1 MNFLENLRAVVTL
14 LGLAPQFAAGTLSP
28 EDQAS
33 LIKAYEEST
42 KGSFKDDLEA
52 WQKEQKEAADNQ
64 AMAEAFKE
72 LASALNVATPEG
84 ADVASIVSSIRASID
99 EMKNTIN
106 NLGAQAQP
114 EQPEAGVSAV
124 IRISGPHTTKHAF
137 GVQHPMFAAEKRW
150 NKIAMT
156 GAIPSVATS
165 QDDVAFKEAFSSYAE
180 SLAQRYAQLAS
191 SGMLEQVKAGTMD
204 YDLIKDEEIGTRYFV
219 RRQDALIAR
228 IASFPSLTAIFPMR
242 SNIQDGDVL
251 TNVLFEELSQA
262 YQEGKVSKGHIKFVP
277 EKAQVHDVMFKYLF
291 KSLKWIETSYLGYL
305 NTNGS
310 DPVKWTMIEWLVLEI
325 AKKLSAERIER
336 QVLGHR
342 VEPVEGKKMPSNFGA
357 TGIVHRLFSY
367 FDEHKV
373 LPFRDASLATYT
385 ADNMGDVLS
394 AFMDQLSEVVKNPA
408 EYTVYVNAKH
418 MPWYKAW
425 YKENYGQLANF
436 SGVEFTVPNHENP
449 IVFVP
454 AMGNIPFIF
463 ASIPGNIQPLENV
476 PGEAYKVGFQQD
488 LESVWAYSYWKDG
501 AGSIFSGVPRK
512 SLAELE
518 AADYADQIIFMNWP
532 AVEVAAD
539 ATTVDAK
546 KGIIFRTGENTKATA
561 LTDIVNAREGVI
573 YRIEAGAAANATSI
587 AKDGKFSEISAAW
600 SPTAAGEYIKLY
612 YDAET
617 QKFHDVARG

>member
-1 MNFLENLRAVVTL
+1 
-14 LGLAPQFAAGTLSP
+14 
-28 EDQAS
+28 
-33 LIKAYEEST
+33 
-42 KGSFKDDLEA
+42 
-52 WQKEQKEAADNQ
+52 
-64 AMAEAFKE
+64 
-72 LASALNVATPEG
+72 
-84 ADVASIVSSIRASID
+84 
-99 EMKNTIN
+99 
-106 NLGAQAQP
+106 
-114 EQPEAGVSAV
+114 
-124 IRISGPHTTKHAF
+124 
-137 GVQHPMFAAEKRW
+137 
-150 NKIAMT
+150 
-156 GAIPSVATS
+156 
-165 QDDVAFKEAFSSYAE
+165 
-180 SLAQRYAQLAS
+180 
-191 SGMLEQVKAGTMD
+191 
-204 YDLIKDEEIGTRYFV
+204 
-219 RRQDALIAR
+219 
-228 IASFPSLTAIFPMR
+228 
-242 SNIQDGDVL
+242 
-251 TNVLFEELSQA
+251 
-262 YQEGKVSKGHIKFVP
+262 
-277 EKAQVHDVMFKYLF
+277 MFKYLF
-291 KSLKWIETSYLGYL
+291 KSLKWIENSYLGYL

-342 VEPVEGKKMPSNFGA
+342 VEPVEGKKMPANFGA

-394 AFMDQLSEVVKNPA
+394 AFMDQLSAVVKNPA

-436 SGVEFTVPNHENP
+436 SGIEFTVPNHENP

-476 PGEAYKVGFQQD
+476 PGEAYKVGFQRD
-488 LESVWAYSYWKDG
+488 LESVWAFSYWKDG
-501 AGSIFSGVPRK
+501 AGSTFSGVPRK

-532 AVEVAAD
+532 AVDLAAG
-539 ATTVDAK
+539 ATAADAK
-546 KGIIFRTGENTKATA
+546 KGIIFRTGANSSAPT
-561 LTDIVNAREGVI
+561 LTNIANAREGVI
-573 YRIEAGAAANATSI
+573 YRIEIGTAANATKI
-587 AKDGKFSEISAAW
+587 AKSGKFSEISEAW
-600 SPTAAGEYIKLY
+600 NPTSAGEYIKLY

>member
-1 MNFLENLRAVVTL
+1 MKFLENLKAVVAL
-14 LGLAPQFAAGTLSP
+14 LGLGPQFAAGKLSP
-28 EDQAS
+28 EEQAS
-33 LIKAYEEST
+33 LIKAYEDST

-72 LASALNVATPEG
+72 LASALNVETPEG
-84 ADVASIVSSIRASID
+84 ADVATIVSSIKASID
-99 EMKNTIN
+99 EMKKTIN
-106 NLGAQAQP
+106 ALGNQAQP
-114 EQPEAGVSAV
+114 EQPEATVTET
-124 IRISGPHTTKHAF
+124 IRISGPHTATHAF
-137 GVQHPMFAAEKRW
+137 GVQHEMFSADKRW

-156 GAIPSVATS
+156 GTIPSAATS
-165 QDDVAFKEAFSSYAE
+165 KDEAAFQDAFADYAE
-180 SLAQRYAQLAS
+180 SLARRYAMLAS
-191 SGMLEQVKAGTMD
+191 TGMLEQVKADNMD
-204 YDLIKDEEIGTRYFV
+204 YSLIKDEELGTRYFL

-228 IASFPSLTAIFPMR
+228 IASFPSIAAIFPMR

-262 YQEGKVSKGHIKFVP
+262 YQEGKVSKGHISFVP

-291 KSLKWIETSYLGYL
+291 KSMKWIETSYLGYL
-305 NTNGS
+305 NTSGS
-310 DPVKWTMIEWLVLEI
+310 DPIKWSMIEWLVLEI

-342 VEPVEGKKMPSNFGA
+342 VEPVKDKKMPSNFGA

-367 FDEHKV
+367 FDDRKV
-373 LPFRDASLATYT
+373 LPFRDAALATYT
-385 ADNMGDVLS
+385 ADNIGDVLT
-394 AFMDQLSEVVKNPA
+394 AFMDRLSEVVKNPA

-418 MPWYKAW
+418 MPWFKAW

-436 SGVEFTVPNHENP
+436 SGVEFAVPNHENP

-454 AMGNIPFIF
+454 AMGNLPFIF
-463 ASIPGNIQPLENV
+463 ATIPGNIQPLENV
-476 PGEAYKVGFQQD
+476 PGEAYKVGFQRD
-488 LESVWAYSYWKDG
+488 LESVWAFSYWKDG
-501 AGSIFSGVPRK
+501 AGATFSGVPRK
-512 SLAELE
+512 TLAELE

-532 AVEVAAD
+532 AVDLAAG
-539 ATTVDAK
+539 ATTANAK
-546 KGIIFRTGENTKATA
+546 DGIIFRTGANTGATT
-561 LTDIVNAREGVI
+561 LTDIENAREGVI
-573 YRIEAGAAANATSI
+573 YRIEIGTAANATKI
-587 AKDGKFSEISAAW
+587 AKSGKFSEISAAW

>member
-1 MNFLENLRAVVTL
+1 MKFLENLKAVVAL
-14 LGLAPQFAAGTLSP
+14 LGLGTQFAAGELSP
-28 EDQAS
+28 EEQAS

-72 LASALNVATPEG
+72 LASVLNVETPEG
-84 ADVASIVSSIRASID
+84 ADVASIVSSIKASID

-106 NLGAQAQP
+106 NLGGQAQP
-114 EQPEAGVSAV
+114 EQPEATVSAV
-124 IRISGPHTTKHAF
+124 IRISGPHTATHAF

-156 GAIPSVATS
+156 RQIPSAATEKEEA
-165 QDDVAFKEAFSSYAE
+165 AFKEAFADYAE
-180 SLAQRYAQLAS
+180 SLAQRYVQLTS

-228 IASFPSLTAIFPMR
+228 IASFPSLSAIFPMR
-242 SNIQDGDVL
+242 SNIQDGDIL

-342 VEPVEGKKMPSNFGA
+342 VEPVEGKKMPANFGA

-394 AFMDQLSEVVKNPA
+394 AFMDQLSAVVKNPA

-463 ASIPGNIQPLENV
+463 ASIPGSIQPL
-476 PGEAYKVGFQQD
+476 
-488 LESVWAYSYWKDG
+488 
-501 AGSIFSGVPRK
+501 
-512 SLAELE
+512 
-518 AADYADQIIFMNWP
+518 
-532 AVEVAAD
+532 
-539 ATTVDAK
+539 
-546 KGIIFRTGENTKATA
+546 
-561 LTDIVNAREGVI
+561 
-573 YRIEAGAAANATSI
+573 
-587 AKDGKFSEISAAW
+587 
-600 SPTAAGEYIKLY
+600 
-612 YDAET
+612 
-617 QKFHDVARG
+617 